1 MDVNSAFLNGP
12 IFKLVYVEQP
22 PGFEDPNILTTST
35 SSIRRS
41 MALNKLLEYGMNASR
56 IFS

>member
-1 MDVNSAFLNGP
+1 
-12 IFKLVYVEQP
+12 LVYVEQP
-22 PGFEDPNILTTST
+22 PGFEDPKFPTTST

-41 MALNKLLEYGMNASR
+41 MGQSKTQEHGMNVLR